1 MNIPKILFAVSGI
14 FTAALMVKVGRDIDK
29 MPDPRD
35 PEKNI
40 VLKRKIEADGPPKH
54 MSKNTDKN

>member
-14 FTAALMVKVGRDIDK
+14 VTAALMVKVGRDIDK

-54 MSKNTDKN
+54 MTENTDKN